1 MKTILKTDLTVRD
14 INEGFVYN
22 EYEGKGL
29 FGWGGKLTIQPE
41 YQRNYIMEEEGIG
54 ADPDAEPYDTQ
65 TKLNEVPLEDMF
77 DEGEVV
83 VEEVITDDT
92 NN

>member
-1 MKTILKTDLTVRD
+1 MEENNVLQEGQVVEVDYNKDLVD
-14 INEGFVYN
+14 
-22 EYEGKGL
+22 
-29 FGWGGKLTIQPE
+29 E
-41 YQRNYIMEEEGIG
+41 YQKNYIMEEEGIG

>member
-1 MKTILKTDLTVRD
+1 MLQEGQVVETD
-14 INEGFVYN
+14 YN
-22 EYEGKGL
+22 KDLVEEYK
-29 FGWGGKLTIQPE
+29 
-41 YQRNYIMEEEGIG
+41 RNYIIEEEGIG

>member
-1 MKTILKTDLTVRD
+1 MEENNVLQEGQVVEIDYSKDLVED
-14 INEGFVYN
+14 Y
-22 EYEGKGL
+22 K
-29 FGWGGKLTIQPE
+29 
-41 YQRNYIMEEEGIG
+41 RNYIMEEEGIG

-65 TKLNEVPLEDMF
+65 TKINEVPLEDMF

-83 VEEVITDDT
+83 VEEVITNDT

>member
-1 MKTILKTDLTVRD
+1 MEENNVLQEGQVIETD
-14 INEGFVYN
+14 YN
-22 EYEGKGL
+22 KDL
-29 FGWGGKLTIQPE
+29 VDE

>member
-1 MKTILKTDLTVRD
+1 MDTNNILQEGQIVEVDYNKDLV
-14 INEGFVYN
+14 N
-22 EYEGKGL
+22 
-29 FGWGGKLTIQPE
+29 E

-83 VEEVITDDT
+83 MEEVITDDT

>member
-1 MKTILKTDLTVRD
+1 MEENNVLHEGQVVEIDYNKDLV
-14 INEGFVYN
+14 E
-22 EYEGKGL
+22 EYK
-29 FGWGGKLTIQPE
+29 
-41 YQRNYIMEEEGIG
+41 RNYIMEEEGIG
-54 ADPDAEPYDTQ
+54 ADPNAEPYDTQ

>member
-1 MKTILKTDLTVRD
+1 MEENNVLQEGQVVEVDYNKDLV
-14 INEGFVYN
+14 G
-22 EYEGKGL
+22 
-29 FGWGGKLTIQPE
+29 E

>member
-1 MKTILKTDLTVRD
+1 MEENNVLQEGQIVEIDYNKDLV
-14 INEGFVYN
+14 E
-22 EYEGKGL
+22 EYK
-29 FGWGGKLTIQPE
+29 
-41 YQRNYIMEEEGIG
+41 RNYIMEEEGIG

>member
-1 MKTILKTDLTVRD
+1 MEENNVLQEGQVVETD
-14 INEGFVYN
+14 YN
-22 EYEGKGL
+22 KDL
-29 FGWGGKLTIQPE
+29 VDE

-83 VEEVITDDT
+83 VEEVITNDT

>member
-1 MKTILKTDLTVRD
+1 MEENNLQEGQIVEVDYDKDLV
-14 INEGFVYN
+14 
-22 EYEGKGL
+22 K
-29 FGWGGKLTIQPE
+29 E
-41 YQRNYIMEEEGIG
+41 YQNNYIMEEEGIG

-83 VEEVITDDT
+83 VEEAITDDT

>member
-1 MKTILKTDLTVRD
+1 MEENNVLHEGQVVEINYNKDLV
-14 INEGFVYN
+14 E
-22 EYEGKGL
+22 EYK
-29 FGWGGKLTIQPE
+29 
-41 YQRNYIMEEEGIG
+41 RNYIMEEEGIG

-65 TKLNEVPLEDMF
+65 TKLNEIPLEDMF

>member
-1 MKTILKTDLTVRD
+1 MDTNNVLQEGQIVEVDYNKDLV
-14 INEGFVYN
+14 N
-22 EYEGKGL
+22 
-29 FGWGGKLTIQPE
+29 E

-83 VEEVITDDT
+83 VEEVITYDT

>member
-1 MKTILKTDLTVRD
+1 MEENNVLQEGQVVEINYNKDLV
-14 INEGFVYN
+14 E
-22 EYEGKGL
+22 EYK
-29 FGWGGKLTIQPE
+29 
-41 YQRNYIMEEEGIG
+41 RNYIMEEEGIG

-65 TKLNEVPLEDMF
+65 TKLNEVSLEDMF

>member
-1 MKTILKTDLTVRD
+1 MEKNNVLHEGQVVEIDYNKDLV
-14 INEGFVYN
+14 E
-22 EYEGKGL
+22 EYK
-29 FGWGGKLTIQPE
+29 
-41 YQRNYIMEEEGIG
+41 RNYIMEEEGIG
-54 ADPDAEPYDTQ
+54 ADLEAEPYDTQ

-83 VEEVITDDT
+83 VEEAITDDT

>member
-1 MKTILKTDLTVRD
+1 MEENNVLQEGQVVEVDYNKDLVD
-14 INEGFVYN
+14 
-22 EYEGKGL
+22 EYK
-29 FGWGGKLTIQPE
+29 
-41 YQRNYIMEEEGIG
+41 RNYIMEEEGIG

>member
-1 MKTILKTDLTVRD
+1 MEENNVLQEGQVVETD
-14 INEGFVYN
+14 YN
-22 EYEGKGL
+22 KDLVEEYK
-29 FGWGGKLTIQPE
+29 
-41 YQRNYIMEEEGIG
+41 RNYIMEEEGIG

-65 TKLNEVPLEDMF
+65 TKLNEIPLEEMF

-83 VEEVITDDT
+83 VEEVITDDK

>member
-1 MKTILKTDLTVRD
+1 MDTNNVLQEGQIVEVDYNKDLV
-14 INEGFVYN
+14 E
-22 EYEGKGL
+22 EYR
-29 FGWGGKLTIQPE
+29 
-41 YQRNYIMEEEGIG
+41 RNYIMEEEGIG

>member
-1 MKTILKTDLTVRD
+1 MEENNVLQEGQIVEIDYNKDLVED
-14 INEGFVYN
+14 Y
-22 EYEGKGL
+22 K
-29 FGWGGKLTIQPE
+29 
-41 YQRNYIMEEEGIG
+41 RNYIMEEEGIG
-54 ADPDAEPYDTQ
+54 ADPNAEPYDIQ

-83 VEEVITDDT
+83 VEEVITNDT

>member
-1 MKTILKTDLTVRD
+1 MEENDVLQEGQVVEVDYNKDLV
-14 INEGFVYN
+14 N
-22 EYEGKGL
+22 
-29 FGWGGKLTIQPE
+29 E

>member
-1 MKTILKTDLTVRD
+1 MEENNVLHEGQVVEIDYNKDLV
-14 INEGFVYN
+14 E
-22 EYEGKGL
+22 EYK
-29 FGWGGKLTIQPE
+29 
-41 YQRNYIMEEEGIG
+41 RNYIMEEEGIG

-65 TKLNEVPLEDMF
+65 TKLNEIPLEDMF

>member
-1 MKTILKTDLTVRD
+1 MDTNNVLQEGQIVEVDYNKDLVD
-14 INEGFVYN
+14 
-22 EYEGKGL
+22 
-29 FGWGGKLTIQPE
+29 E

>member
-1 MKTILKTDLTVRD
+1 MEENNVLQEGQVVEVDYNKDLVD
-14 INEGFVYN
+14 
-22 EYEGKGL
+22 
-29 FGWGGKLTIQPE
+29 E

>member
-1 MKTILKTDLTVRD
+1 MDTNNVLQEGQIVEVDYNKDLV
-14 INEGFVYN
+14 N
-22 EYEGKGL
+22 
-29 FGWGGKLTIQPE
+29 E

-65 TKLNEVPLEDMF
+65 TKINEIPLEDMF

>member
-1 MKTILKTDLTVRD
+1 MEENNVLQEGQVVETD
-14 INEGFVYN
+14 YN
-22 EYEGKGL
+22 KDL
-29 FGWGGKLTIQPE
+29 VDE

-65 TKLNEVPLEDMF
+65 TKLNEIPLEDMF